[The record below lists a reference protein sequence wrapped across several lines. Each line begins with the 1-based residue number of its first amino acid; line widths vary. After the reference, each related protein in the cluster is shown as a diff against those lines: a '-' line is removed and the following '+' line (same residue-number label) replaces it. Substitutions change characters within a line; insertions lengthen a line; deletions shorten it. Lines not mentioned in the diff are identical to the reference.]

1 MANRIEHDVLGD
13 VKVDA
18 DAYYGSE
25 TQRSL
30 NNFQI
35 SGLRL
40 QNELIYALANVKI
53 AAAVSNVRLGKL
65 DKKRGDAIVKAAKEV
80 VLGKLD
86 DQFVVGVFQAGAGT
100 STNMN
105 VNEVIANRAIELL
118 HGKKGDYSIVHPND
132 HVNMS
137 QSTNDAFHSAIRIAT
152 MLSIKNKLI
161 PSLARLNKALD
172 RKSSEFGKVLK
183 VGRTHLQDA
192 VPMSLGQEFSA
203 FSTAVFVE
211 IERMNLAEE
220 ELQYLPIGGTAIGT
234 GINTP
239 KGYKE
244 SVIKEINRLTGC
256 SFKNAKN
263 FFYEIPDQSSEAF
276 VSGLLRNVAIVLNK
290 IANDL
295 RLLTSG
301 PSTGFGD
308 IILPEVQP
316 GSSIM
321 PGKINPS
328 VPEMV
333 NMVCFEVIGN
343 DSVVAN
349 AAQNGQLQLNV
360 FTPLIAFKLLQSIEI
375 LSNAVDTLTTKCI
388 NGIRANEKLLRERL
402 EHDMSIATAL
412 SPYIGYARA
421 AEIARKSYHTGK
433 TVRQICLD
441 EKVMSRDKLDRIL
454 DPKNLI

>member
-1 MANRIEHDVLGD
+1 MASRTEHDVLGD
-13 VKVDA
+13 VKVDSG
-18 DAYYGSE
+18 AYYGSE
-25 TQRSL
+25 TQRSI

-35 SGLRL
+35 SPTRMP
-40 QNELIYALANVKI
+40 NELIYALANVKI
-53 AAAVSNVRLGKL
+53 AAAMTNVRLGKL
-65 DKKRGDAIVKAAKEV
+65 DKKRGDAIVRAAKEV
-80 VLGKLD
+80 VAGKLD

-118 HGKKGDYSIVHPND
+118 HGKRGDYKIVHPND

-152 MLSIKNKLI
+152 HISIKERLI
-161 PSLARLNKALD
+161 PSIRGLNQALSK
-172 RKSSEFGKVLK
+172 KSSEFAKVLK

-203 FSTAVFVE
+203 FATAMFVE
-211 IERMNLAEE
+211 MERMELANK
-220 ELQYLPIGGTAIGT
+220 ELKYLPLGGTALGT
-234 GINTP
+234 GINAP
-239 KGYKE
+239 KGYRQMC
-244 SVIKEINRLTGC
+244 IREINRITGC
-256 SFKNAKN
+256 KFDNAKN
-263 FFYEIPDQSSEAF
+263 FFYEIPDQTTEAF
-276 VSGLLRNVAIVLNK
+276 VSGAIRNVAVALNK

-301 PSTGFGD
+301 PSTGFSD
-308 IILPEVQP
+308 ITLPEIQP

-328 VPEMV
+328 IPEMV
-333 NMVCFEVIGN
+333 NMVCFEVMGN
-343 DSVVAN
+343 DAAVSN

-360 FTPLIAFKLLQSIEI
+360 FTPLIVYKLLYSIEI
-375 LSNAVDTLTTKCI
+375 LSNAMDTLSTRCI
-388 NGIRANEKLLRERL
+388 RGIKANEKVLKGRI

-421 AEIARKSYHTGK
+421 AEIARKSYLTGK
-433 TVRQICLD
+433 TVRQICL
-441 EKVMSRDKLDRIL
+441 EERVMSREKLDRLL